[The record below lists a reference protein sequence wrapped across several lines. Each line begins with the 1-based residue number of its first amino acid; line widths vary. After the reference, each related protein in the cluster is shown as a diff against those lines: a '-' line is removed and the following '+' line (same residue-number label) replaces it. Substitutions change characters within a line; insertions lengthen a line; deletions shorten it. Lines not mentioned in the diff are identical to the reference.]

1 MNSVIRIK
9 GKVIGRAQQVK
20 YTDGTYVVRVLIKT
34 LCGLPVLAE
43 RPFGTGE
50 AASYASGNAA
60 SAIRK
65 GCAVTAYGQG
75 LVPFRHAGEAVLK
88 LEAVD
93 QIEHEAINHHEPAA
107 HAA

>member
-1 MNSVIRIK
+1 MTSVIRIK
-9 GKVIGRAQQVK
+9 GTATGRAQQVM
-20 YTDGTYVVRVLIKT
+20 YTNGIYVVRVLIKT